1 MANTWLGQ
9 LWKLPEWDCCI
20 SGKWACVLFSARH
33 TFYSTVQ
40 LLDSIFVNLS
50 GLMVCKVLFYSHNS
64 LRNGILY
71 QPQRESFWRQHPV
84 PTSKIAKGRENFS
97 GIAHCLQSL
106 GFRVLCRIVS
116 VLGDILRNMFLHYE
130 CSSRAGNLPS
140 YTKFCI
146 QSSEYWKMFFIS
158 PP

>member
-9 LWKLPEWDCCI
+9 LWKLLGGTVASLVTEPV
-20 SGKWACVLFSARH
+20 SSSVLRTH
-33 TFYSTVQ
+33 STIQ
-40 LLDSIFVNLS
+40 LLDSIFVNSS
-50 GLMVCKVLFYSHNS
+50 GLMVCKGLFHFHNS

-106 GFRVLCRIVS
+106 GFRGLCRIVS
-116 VLGDILRNMFLHYE
+116 VLGDILRNMFLHYK
-130 CSSRAGNLPS
+130 CSSKTGNLPS

-146 QSSEYWKMFFIS
+146 QSS
-158 PP
+158 